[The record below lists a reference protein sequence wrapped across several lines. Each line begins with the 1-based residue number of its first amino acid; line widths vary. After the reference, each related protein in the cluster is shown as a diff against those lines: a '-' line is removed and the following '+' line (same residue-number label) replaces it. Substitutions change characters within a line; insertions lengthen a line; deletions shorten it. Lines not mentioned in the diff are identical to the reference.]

1 MKESLTMEP
10 KLKMPVTVDQNQ
22 RAHKI
27 TISGLSKH
35 YETKNGQFTALE
47 AVNAYILENEFV
59 TLVGPSGCGKST
71 VLKILAGLE
80 DASSGSAHIAGR
92 EIIKPG
98 ADRGV
103 VFQSY
108 TLFPWLTVRANIE
121 FGLELKKTPKNLRKE
136 VSDRYLNLVKLSK
149 FADTYPKQ
157 LSGGMK
163 QRVAIARALANSPE
177 MLLMDE
183 PFAALDAQTRSEMQ
197 ELLLDIQKHE
207 KATILFITH
216 DIEEAIFL
224 SERLY
229 VMKSHPGRIV
239 REIEIPKEMRQ
250 NKDLRDSQD
259 FVHLKK
265 EIVGLLHSS

>member
-1 MKESLTMEP
+1 MNTIYTNNGAAQFSTAGEAK
-10 KLKMPVTVDQNQ
+10 K
-22 RAHKI
+22 RKI
-27 TISGLSKH
+27 VVNSLSKS
-35 YETKNGQFTALE
+35 YETKKDSFLALDHVD
-47 AVNAYILENEFV
+47 AHIYENEFV

-71 VLKILAGLE
+71 MLRILAGLE
-80 DASSGSAHIAGR
+80 DASSGTASISGR
-92 EIIKPG
+92 TIEGPG

-108 TLFPWLTVRANIE
+108 TLFPWLSVRDNIE
-121 FGLELKKTPKNLRKE
+121 FGLALKNIPRKQRRE
-136 VSDRYLNLVKLSK
+136 VSDKYLELVNLVN
-149 FADTYPKQ
+149 FGDTYPKQ

-183 PFAALDAQTRSEMQ
+183 PFAALDAQTRGDMQ
-197 ELLLDIQKHE
+197 ELLLNIQKHE

-229 VMKSHPGRIV
+229 VMKSRPGRIV
-239 REIEIPKEMRQ
+239 REIEIPAEMRQ
-250 NKDLRDSQD
+250 NKDLKDSEP
-259 FVHLKK
+259 FIALKK
-265 EIVGLLHSS
+265 EIVDLLHSKE

>member
-1 MKESLTMEP
+1 MNTIYTANSSNRLSPAGETRIRKIVVNSLSKSYATQKESFLA
-10 KLKMPVTVDQNQ
+10 LDSVD
-22 RAHKI
+22 AHI
-27 TISGLSKH
+27 
-35 YETKNGQFTALE
+35 Y
-47 AVNAYILENEFV
+47 ENEFV

-71 VLKILAGLE
+71 MLRILAGLE
-80 DASSGSAHIAGR
+80 EASSGTASISGR
-92 EIIKPG
+92 TIEGPG

-108 TLFPWLTVRANIE
+108 TLFPWLSVRDNIE
-121 FGLELKKTPKNLRKE
+121 FGLALKNVPRKQRRE
-136 VSDRYLNLVKLSK
+136 VSDKYLELVNLVN
-149 FADTYPKQ
+149 FGDTYPKL

-183 PFAALDAQTRSEMQ
+183 PFAALDAQTRADMQ
-197 ELLLDIQKHE
+197 ELLLNIQKHE

-229 VMKSHPGRIV
+229 VMKSRPGRIV
-239 REIEIPKEMRQ
+239 REIEIPAEMRQ
-250 NKDLRDSQD
+250 NKELKDSEP
-259 FVHLKK
+259 FIALKK
-265 EIVGLLHSS
+265 EIVDLLHSKE

>member
-1 MKESLTMEP
+1 MSTSDKTRSRKIIVNSLSKSYVTKKESFLA
-10 KLKMPVTVDQNQ
+10 LDHVD
-22 RAHKI
+22 AHI
-27 TISGLSKH
+27 
-35 YETKNGQFTALE
+35 Y
-47 AVNAYILENEFV
+47 ENEFV

-71 VLKILAGLE
+71 ILRILAGLE
-80 DASSGSAHIAGR
+80 DSSSGSASISGR
-92 EIIKPG
+92 EIDGPG

-108 TLFPWLTVRANIE
+108 TLFPWLSVRDNIE
-121 FGLELKKTPKNLRKE
+121 FGLSLRNVPRKKRKE
-136 VSDRYLNLVKLSK
+136 ISDKYLELVNLVN

-183 PFAALDAQTRSEMQ
+183 PFAALDAQTRGDMQ
-197 ELLLDIQKHE
+197 ELLLNIQKHE

-229 VMKSHPGRIV
+229 VMKSRPGRIV
-239 REIEIPKEMRQ
+239 REIEIPVEMRQ
-250 NKDLRDSQD
+250 NKELKDSEP
-259 FVHLKK
+259 FIKIKK
-265 EIVGLLHSS
+265 EIVDLLHS